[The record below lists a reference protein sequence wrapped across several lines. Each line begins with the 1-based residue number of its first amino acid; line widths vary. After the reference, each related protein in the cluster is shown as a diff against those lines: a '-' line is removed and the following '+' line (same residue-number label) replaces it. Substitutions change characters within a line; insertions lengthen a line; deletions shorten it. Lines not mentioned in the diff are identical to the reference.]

1 MLVNGFLVWMKR
13 DEVLAHQKE
22 KGRMKYRERGERGE
36 RELIPTVNL
45 LC

>member
-1 MLVNGFLVWMKR
+1 MLVNGFLVWRKR

-22 KGRMKYRERGERGE
+22 KEQMKYRERGE